1 MLKKK
6 GQSPRLGKPF
16 NQSEVYLTIQTVRK
30 FGKTDIFR
38 AQWSKFMTDKDFKSL
53 HIQNYGQNVTL
64 LCYFT

>member
-1 MLKKK
+1 MTSEYQNIGGTLMRDDPEQRRTMLKNK

-38 AQWSKFMTDKDFKSL
+38 AQ
-53 HIQNYGQNVTL
+53 
-64 LCYFT
+64 